1 MQKQFPINHVRP
13 GKTVAGV
20 APRLAFVRVAVE
32 GLARAMFK
40 RVITKEMDEDYLKK
54 EKKI

>member
-1 MQKQFPINHVRP
+1 M
-13 GKTVAGV
+13 

-40 RVITKEMDEDYLKK
+40 RVITKEVDENYLKK
-54 EKKI
+54 EKKYK

>member
-1 MQKQFPINHVRP
+1 M
-13 GKTVAGV
+13 
-20 APRLAFVRVAVE
+20 AFVRVAVE

-40 RVITKEMDEDYLKK
+40 RVITKEVDEDYLKK